1 MYRSAIG
8 RKCMMSL
15 HTSTNDRDNS
25 GSVGLAKGS
34 ERKSKKESRIWT
46 ILNAISVDPDA
57 EIKGSYGEPPTEF
70 KRDFSSRADAGR

>member
-15 HTSTNDRDNS
+15 RTSTNDRDNS
-25 GSVGLAKGS
+25 GSESLAGGS
-34 ERKSKKESRIWT
+34 EHKSQKGSRIWT

-57 EIKGSYGEPPTEF
+57 EDKG
-70 KRDFSSRADAGR
+70 KLRRAAN